1 MRLLGI
7 MKILVTGGCGFI
19 GSFLCEAICTT
30 YPDATLVI
38 LDAVYPCAT
47 EKNIASLVDCRRVH
61 VHRGNLQNKD
71 LLRQLFAQYA
81 FDWVFHLA
89 AQSHVDSSFST
100 PLQFTYDNVVGTHT
114 LLESVRE
121 AGTVTKMMYVSTDE
135 VYGSTSDTEPNTV
148 YSLLEP
154 SNPYAATKAAAEM
167 LVKSYVHSFKL
178 PIHIVRM
185 NNVYGPRQYPEK
197 MIPRFIRAVQA
208 GEPLQ
213 IQGTGLQRRSMLYVE
228 DAIQAIL
235 AFFHT
240 ARPNDIIN
248 IPSTDEFTV
257 LEVAHRVCAEMG
269 VSPSLVFVQ
278 DRPFNDKRYWMH
290 GDGCQTTSFAEGLR
304 KTIAWYSDT
313 DVGGYWSR

>member
-1 MRLLGI
+1 M
-7 MKILVTGGCGFI
+7 
-19 GSFLCEAICTT
+19 
-30 YPDATLVI
+30 
-38 LDAVYPCAT
+38 
-47 EKNIASLVDCRRVH
+47 
-61 VHRGNLQNKD
+61 HRGNLQNKD

-197 MIPRFIRAVQA
+197 MIPRFIRAIQK
-208 GEPLQ
+208 GEPLH
-213 IQGTGLQRRSMLYVE
+213 IQGTGLQKRSMLYVE
-228 DAIQAIL
+228 DAASSIL
-235 AFFHT
+235 TFFDS

-269 VSPSLVFVQ
+269 VSPSFVFVQ
-278 DRPFNDKRYWMH
+278 DRPFNDKRYWIH
-290 GDGCQTTSFAEGLR
+290 GDGCQTITFDEGLR
-304 KTIAWYSDT
+304 KTIAWYSEI
-313 DVGGYWSR
+313 DVCTYWNR